1 MSDSGNAI
9 NYSGTCHSHVAC
21 VCVVEKWCRE
31 EPGSGQAGGLRGE
44 AD

>member
-9 NYSGTCHSHVAC
+9 NYSGTCLSPVAC
-21 VCVVEKWCRE
+21 VSVEKWCRE